1 MAVVTS
7 SSNGKIFEQINARIK
22 ELDGV
27 TTQAGFLGG
36 TYPNGQ
42 SIAQVAVW
50 QEFGV
55 PSRKIPPRPFMRPAV
70 TENKQKWSNLM
81 ASGAKAILKGNE
93 TPASVMDKVASV
105 AASDIAQEIIDL
117 TAPSLSPVTLELRDM
132 KRRGI
137 NITGAT
143 VGEAARKVASDGYTP
158 PSISNKPLIEPGQ
171 DGGIMLAAVSWQKV
185 NGDIK
190 KVGDKE

>member
-7 SSNGKIFEQINARIK
+7 QNKGKIFEAINARIK

-81 ASGAKAILKGNE
+81 ASGARAVLKGNE
-93 TPASVMDKVASV
+93 TPFSVMDKVGAV
-105 AASDIAQEIIDL
+105 AASDIAQAIINV
-117 TAPSLSPVTLELRDM
+117 TAPPLSPITIELRDM

-137 NITGAT
+137 NVTGAT
-143 VGEAARKVASDGYTP
+143 VGEAARKVASPDYVT
-158 PSISNKPLIEPGQ
+158 PSISDKPLIEPGQ
-171 DGGIMLAAVSWQKV
+171 DGGIMLAAVSHET
-185 NGDIK
+185 K
-190 KVGDKE
+190 KE

>member
-1 MAVVTS
+1 MAKVVS
-7 SSNGKIFEQINARIK
+7 QNKGKVFEAINARIK

-36 TYPNGQ
+36 AYPNGQ

-70 TENKQKWSNLM
+70 ADHKQEWADLM
-81 ASGAKAILKGNE
+81 ESGARAILKGNE
-93 TPASVMDKVASV
+93 TPFSVMDKVA
-105 AASDIAQEIIDL
+105 AAAAGDIAEAIIDV
-117 TAPSLSPVTLELRDM
+117 TAPPLSPITIELRDM

-137 NITGAT
+137 KVTGST
-143 VGEAARKVASDGYTP
+143 VGEAARKVASDDYVT
-158 PSISNKPLIEPGQ
+158 PSISAKPLIEPGQ
-171 DGGIMLAAVSWQKV
+171 DGGIMLAAVSFQTSK
-185 NGDIK
+185 GDIK
-190 KVGDKE
+190 KVGSA